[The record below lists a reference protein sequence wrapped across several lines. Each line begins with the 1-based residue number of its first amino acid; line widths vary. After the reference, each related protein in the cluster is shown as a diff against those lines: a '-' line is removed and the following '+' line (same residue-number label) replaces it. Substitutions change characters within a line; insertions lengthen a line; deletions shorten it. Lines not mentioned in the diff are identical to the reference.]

1 MSVFCAVI
9 DIFLCFF
16 AVLGLYFSVTKLT
29 DRVAAKNAPS
39 KCIIVIE
46 GCAEDSVEY
55 LIRFFESRLL
65 YGDFEPF
72 FDGIT
77 ISPSVHADD
86 ALISRLAEEYGN
98 IY

>member
-29 DRVAAKNAPS
+29 DRIAAKNAPS

-46 GCAEDSVEY
+46 GCQEDSIEY
-55 LIRFFESRLL
+55 LIRFLESRLL
-65 YGDFEPF
+65 YGEFEAF

-77 ISPSVHADD
+77 ISPTLHADD
-86 ALISRLAEEYGN
+86 SVISRLSEEYGN